1 MNISLKN
8 KTALIG
14 GGSQGIGRG
23 IAKVFAEAGANLL
36 IISRSEENLKNLI
49 DELPR
54 NNNQYYDYIACDYA
68 NPNELKEKVSEK
80 ISEIQPIQILVNNTG
95 GPDPGPAS
103 TAPLN
108 EFQKAF
114 NMHLLS
120 YQVLLNLLLP
130 EMKANRW
137 GRIINITSIGAKQP
151 LDNLG
156 VSNTVRGAVSSWAK
170 IISRELAPFNITVNN
185 ILPGY
190 ILTERQTVLIES
202 EAKRKGI
209 TMEEELQSRTKDI
222 PIGFMGTPNDIGY
235 AAAFLASDYARYI
248 TGINFPVDGGFL
260 RTL

>member
-8 KTALIG
+8 KTAIIG
-14 GGSQGIGRG
+14 GGSQGIGKG
-23 IAKVFAEAGANLL
+23 IAKVFAQAGANLL
-36 IISRSEENLKNLI
+36 IISRSEDNLKKLI
-49 DELPR
+49 AELPQ
-54 NNNQYYDYIACDYA
+54 NSEQHYDYIACDYA
-68 NPNELKEKVSEK
+68 NPLELKDKVSAK
-80 ISEIQPIQILVNNTG
+80 MQQLNSMDIIVNNTG
-95 GPDPGPAS
+95 GPDPGFAS
-103 TAPLN
+103 TATI
-108 EFQKAF
+108 EEYQKAF

-120 YQVLLNLLLP
+120 YQALLELALP
-130 EMKANRW
+130 DMKKNKW

-190 ILTERQTVLIES
+190 ILTDRQYTLITA

-209 TMEEELQSRTKDI
+209 TYEDELQNRTKDI
-222 PIGFMGTPNDIGY
+222 PMIEMGMPEDIGY

>member
-8 KTALIG
+8 KTAIIG
-14 GGSQGIGRG
+14 GGSQGIGKG
-23 IAKVFAEAGANLL
+23 IAKVFADAGANLIL
-36 IISRSEENLKNLI
+36 ISRSEDNLKNTI
-49 DELPR
+49 AELP
-54 NNNQYYDYIACDYA
+54 NNNDQYYDYVACDYA
-68 NPNELKEKVSEK
+68 NPNELKEKVSAK
-80 ISEIQPIQILVNNTG
+80 MSQIKSVDILVNNTG
-95 GPDPGPAS
+95 GPDPGFAS
-103 TAPLN
+103 SASL
-108 EFQKAF
+108 EVYQKAF

-120 YQVLLNLLLP
+120 YQVLLELVLP
-130 EMKANRW
+130 DMKKNQW

-156 VSNTVRGAVSSWAK
+156 VSNTVRGAISSWAK
-170 IISRELAPFNITVNN
+170 IISRELATFNITVNN

-190 ILTERQTVLIES
+190 ILSDRQYTLITA

-209 TMEEELQSRTKDI
+209 TYEDELQNRTKDI
-222 PIGFMGTPNDIGY
+222 PMSVMGKPEDIGY

>member
-8 KTALIG
+8 KTAIIG
-14 GGSQGIGRG
+14 GGSQGIGKG
-23 IAKVFAEAGANLL
+23 IAKVFADAGANLL
-36 IISRSEENLKNLI
+36 LISRSEDNLNKLI
-49 DELPR
+49 DELPK
-54 NNNQYYDYIACDYA
+54 NNEQHYDYIAGDHA
-68 NPNELKEKVSEK
+68 NPADLKDKVSAKLSNIE
-80 ISEIQPIQILVNNTG
+80 SVNILVNNTG
-95 GPDPGPAS
+95 GPDPGFAS
-103 TAPLN
+103 TAPIE

-120 YQVLLNLLLP
+120 YQVLLELVLP
-130 EMKANRW
+130 AMKENKW

-170 IISRELAPFNITVNN
+170 IISRELSPYNITVNN

-190 ILTERQTVLIES
+190 ILTDRQYTIITAES
-202 EAKRKGI
+202 KRKNI
-209 TMEEELQSRTKDI
+209 TYQEELQNRTKDI
-222 PIGFMGTPNDIGY
+222 PMGAMGMPEDIGY

-248 TGINFPVDGGFL
+248 TGINFPVDGWFL